1 MDRKKKQFVRVWEEE
16 EEKLLEQIYQLQ
28 NKCWKTDI
36 MLILMITNK
45 QISFP
50 AKPTEFSF
58 MIKKVEKIH
67 QGGNVKNKVILYAKD

>member
-1 MDRKKKQFVRVWEEE
+1 M
-16 EEKLLEQIYQLQ
+16 L
-28 NKCWKTDI
+28 KTDI
-36 MLILMITNK
+36 MLILMMITNK

-58 MIKKVEKIH
+58 MMKKVEKIH